1 MNASNELPLSPDRM
15 SLIQALQLWVEITGV
30 EPARSGSFTMG
41 EWGIQKLHREIQE
54 SLELD
59 PSEITGLMMF
69 SSIVQS
75 YFEDRT
81 FTLDALLNN
90 PDRVNTYLSKART
103 LTAFLRSDAVTG
115 PSDAFANRVS
125 QALEKYGV
133 TKQEVSRI
141 LSNKGQMGDRGTLAV
156 LRRDAMR
163 TLEHLQV
170 NQFLDGD
177 AEEVSVKPAY
187 GRFVYRWDNINSMLR
202 AMVNAPSGVTI
213 NMIQTAENPLGVY
226 FVFAIRNGG
235 RLFVFTDKE
244 ATPHPLAEGMWR
256 RPDKIL
262 AARANRNWFPYELA
276 GLKFNEEGRAYIEM
290 PEGRSIVQYQNKA
303 LPISPIS
310 ELSAPQIIW
319 ISMML
324 DLIVDKFWHQAHR
337 EKKLSYTGEMVRVA
351 SPLIEA
357 ARAAQLPLALR
368 SEQTMQTRPI
378 TVADVHTDRMKAA
391 GHLDEGGAAG
401 DCGDNAHRWLEE
413 RYAHRVLPES
423 IDLVSAGSQDLLVP
437 FESKDA
443 PAKGRALV
451 VGHGGMISRE
461 ELEKAITF
469 SFDRNDALRN
479 MAEVSSY
486 KATEFGTQE
495 EIERDRLFIARANY
509 ASQID
514 TMADIE
520 FRERKKDIVE
530 WVRARVQSNIE
541 ALRPLMALT
550 EGCVATQYQGSN
562 VHESQ
567 AFGVRYFQEQGRRAF
582 VTRTE
587 ITREVKENFLYE
599 VGSTPIMLGRMP
611 LRSGLMGCAFHGSVA
626 SHLIRIVP
634 ETTEQLAWLCGVEV
648 SGLPDV
654 LQHWTQLTKRHG
666 NIILNRVDPMQGM
679 VKDPWNGLH
688 FRVCAMLSKRALAQ
702 IEKEHSNS
710 VRPSCWEDAPGA

>member
-1 MNASNELPLSPDRM
+1 LLNTEVAMNASNELPLSPDRM

-133 TKQEVSRI
+133 TNQEVSRI

-276 GLKFNEEGRAYIEM
+276 GLKFNEEGRA
-290 PEGRSIVQYQNKA
+290 RLFNT
-303 LPISPIS
+303 
-310 ELSAPQIIW
+310 
-319 ISMML
+319 
-324 DLIVDKFWHQAHR
+324 R
-337 EKKLSYTGEMVRVA
+337 
-351 SPLIEA
+351 
-357 ARAAQLPLALR
+357 
-368 SEQTMQTRPI
+368 TRPC
-378 TVADVHTDRMKAA
+378 RS
-391 GHLDEGGAAG
+391 
-401 DCGDNAHRWLEE
+401 
-413 RYAHRVLPES
+413 PP
-423 IDLVSAGSQDLLVP
+423 SASCLRRRSSGS
-437 FESKDA
+437 
-443 PAKGRALV
+443 R
-451 VGHGGMISRE
+451 
-461 ELEKAITF
+461 
-469 SFDRNDALRN
+469 
-479 MAEVSSY
+479 
-486 KATEFGTQE
+486 
-495 EIERDRLFIARANY
+495 
-509 ASQID
+509 
-514 TMADIE
+514 
-520 FRERKKDIVE
+520 
-530 WVRARVQSNIE
+530 
-541 ALRPLMALT
+541 
-550 EGCVATQYQGSN
+550 
-562 VHESQ
+562 
-567 AFGVRYFQEQGRRAF
+567 
-582 VTRTE
+582 
-587 ITREVKENFLYE
+587 
-599 VGSTPIMLGRMP
+599 
-611 LRSGLMGCAFHGSVA
+611 
-626 SHLIRIVP
+626 
-634 ETTEQLAWLCGVEV
+634 
-648 SGLPDV
+648 
-654 LQHWTQLTKRHG
+654 
-666 NIILNRVDPMQGM
+666 
-679 VKDPWNGLH
+679 
-688 FRVCAMLSKRALAQ
+688 
-702 IEKEHSNS
+702 
-710 VRPSCWEDAPGA
+710 